1 MAFAQLALAS
11 PHLLPS
17 QFINTMLNLMNK
29 FLSETPSEVIR
40 IYEQEQECVWATLLP
55 YVKLFYL
62 PQSQNLGLDQQ
73 TQELQCSSKRM
84 VLFFLH
90 CRMNRQ
96 YSCDILIKEGLV
108 DYVTALP
115 WHVSVESKAS
125 AESVV
130 SELGVHM
137 RLQPP
142 RLCSIVQAKL
152 AKMHFGLE
160 RVVASDSPVDL
171 IRSVYQN
178 IAV

>member
-1 MAFAQLALAS
+1 M
-11 PHLLPS
+11 PS
-17 QFINTMLNLMNK
+17 QFIDTVLSQMNK
-29 FLSETPSEVIR
+29 FLSETRPDVIR

-62 PQSQNLGLDQQ
+62 PPHLGMDQQ
-73 TQELQCSSKRM
+73 MRDLQCSSERM

-90 CRMNRQ
+90 SKMSRQ

-115 WHVSVESKAS
+115 WHVSVESRAS

-130 SELGVHM
+130 LELGGHM
-137 RLQPP
+137 TLQPP

-160 RVVASDSPVDL
+160 RVVASDSSVDL
-171 IRSVYQN
+171 IRSLYQN
-178 IAV
+178 ITV

>member
-1 MAFAQLALAS
+1 MVFAQLTLES
-11 PHLLPS
+11 PNLVPS
-17 QFINTMLNLMNK
+17 QFIDTVLILMNK
-29 FLSETPSEVIR
+29 FLSETQPDIIR

-55 YVKLFYL
+55 YIKLFYL
-62 PQSQNLGLDQQ
+62 PHLQIPGSDQQ
-73 TQELQCSSKRM
+73 IQELQRSSERM

-90 CRMNRQ
+90 SKMNRQ

-130 SELGVHM
+130 SELGAHM

-142 RLCSIVQAKL
+142 RLCSTVQAKL

-178 IAV
+178 IAI

>member
-1 MAFAQLALAS
+1 M
-11 PHLLPS
+11 PS
-17 QFINTMLNLMNK
+17 QFIDTVLSQMNK
-29 FLSETPSEVIR
+29 FLSETRPDVIR

-62 PQSQNLGLDQQ
+62 PPHPGMDQQ
-73 TQELQCSSKRM
+73 MRDLRHSSERM

-90 CRMNRQ
+90 SKMNRQ

-115 WHVSVESKAS
+115 WHVSVESRAS

-130 SELGVHM
+130 LELGGHM
-137 RLQPP
+137 TLQPP

-178 IAV
+178 ITV

>member
-1 MAFAQLALAS
+1 MVFAQLALAS

-17 QFINTMLNLMNK
+17 QFIDTVLNLMKK
-29 FLSETPSEVIR
+29 FLSETLPDVIR

-62 PQSQNLGLDQQ
+62 PQSQNLGSDQKM
-73 TQELQCSSKRM
+73 QELRCSSECM

-90 CRMNRQ
+90 SRMNRQ
-96 YSCDILIKEGLV
+96 YSCDILVKEGLV

-130 SELGVHM
+130 SELGGHM

-160 RVVASDSPVDL
+160 RVVTSDSPVDL

-178 IAV
+178 IAI

>member
-1 MAFAQLALAS
+1 M
-11 PHLLPS
+11 PS
-17 QFINTMLNLMNK
+17 QFIDTVLSQMNK
-29 FLSETPSEVIR
+29 FLSETRPDVIR

-62 PQSQNLGLDQQ
+62 PPHLGMDQQ
-73 TQELQCSSKRM
+73 MRDLRCSSERM

-90 CRMNRQ
+90 SKMNRQ

-115 WHVSVESKAS
+115 WHVSVESRAS

-130 SELGVHM
+130 LELGGHM
-137 RLQPP
+137 TLQPP

-160 RVVASDSPVDL
+160 RVIASDSPVDL
-171 IRSVYQN
+171 IRSLYQN
-178 IAV
+178 ITV

>member
-1 MAFAQLALAS
+1 M
-11 PHLLPS
+11 PS
-17 QFINTMLNLMNK
+17 QFIDTVLNQMNK
-29 FLSETPSEVIR
+29 FLSETQPDVIR

-55 YVKLFYL
+55 YIKLFYL
-62 PQSQNLGLDQQ
+62 PQPQNPGMIVSDHDWQM
-73 TQELQCSSKRM
+73 QELQRSSECM
-84 VLFFLH
+84 ILFFLH
-90 CRMNRQ
+90 SKMNRQ

-115 WHVSVESKAS
+115 WHVSVESKES

-130 SELGVHM
+130 SELGGHM

-160 RVVASDSPVDL
+160 SVVTSDSPVDL

>member
-1 MAFAQLALAS
+1 
-11 PHLLPS
+11 
-17 QFINTMLNLMNK
+17 MNK
-29 FLSETPSEVIR
+29 FLSETQPDVIR
-40 IYEQEQECVWATLLP
+40 VYEEEQECVWATLLP
-55 YVKLFYL
+55 YIKLFYL
-62 PQSQNLGLDQQ
+62 PQRRNSGMGISDHERQM
-73 TQELQCSSKRM
+73 QELQHSSERM

-90 CRMNRQ
+90 SKMNRQ
-96 YSCDILIKEGLV
+96 YSCDILVKEGLV

-130 SELGVHM
+130 SELGGHM

-160 RVVASDSPVDL
+160 SVVACDSPVDL
-171 IRSVYQN
+171 IRSVYQDSD
-178 IAV
+178 V